1 MAGSQERVLRRR
13 IRSIQSTRKTTRAME
28 LIAASRIVR
37 AQQRIGGGRPY
48 VERIDSLASDLVGA
62 PGTGHHRLIEP
73 PDPLRR
79 VAVVVIT
86 SDRGLCGP
94 YNTQVLRT
102 TERVLAEHE
111 AQGHE
116 RTLVVVGRRG
126 QSYLR
131 FRGYDIAHTVVGI
144 TDRPTYLDARQVADR
159 VIGPFVDA
167 DVDQIELISTRF
179 ISAGTQRVEH
189 RVVVPVPG
197 QLGEDDDG
205 GEDEARVDYDAEPSE
220 EEILDRLLPSLIE
233 AQLFLA
239 LLDASASEHAARQR
253 AMKAATDNADDLVT
267 NLRRV
272 MNRARQDTITSE
284 IIDIVGGAEALRG
297 EGAGHEPEPSEPRSA
312 AP

>member
-13 IRSIQSTRKTTRAME
+13 IRSIQSTRRTTRALE

-37 AQQRIGGGRPY
+37 AQQRIDQGRPY
-48 VERIDSLASDLVGA
+48 VERIEGLASDLVGA
-62 PGTGHHRLIEP
+62 PGTGHHRLIVP

-86 SDRGLCGP
+86 SDRGLAGP
-94 YNTQVLRT
+94 YNTLVLRA
-102 TERVLAEHE
+102 TEQVLAEHRS
-111 AQGHE
+111 QGHE
-116 RTLVVVGRRG
+116 RLLVVVGRRG

-131 FRGYDIAHTVVGI
+131 FRGVDVANAVVGI
-144 TDRPTYLDARQVADR
+144 TDRPTYLDARLVADL
-159 VIGPFVDA
+159 VIGPFVDG
-167 DVDQIELISTRF
+167 DIDQIELVSTRF
-179 ISAGTQRVEH
+179 VSAGIQRVDH

-197 QLGEDDDG
+197 DLGEE
-205 GEDEARVDYDAEPSE
+205 GEGEARPDYDAEPSE

-239 LLDASASEHAARQR
+239 LLEASASEHAARQR
-253 AMKAATDNADDLVT
+253 AMKAATDNADDLIT
-267 NLRRV
+267 NLVRV

-297 EGAGHEPEPSEPRSA
+297 EGAGHEPQPSEPRSA

>member
-1 MAGSQERVLRRR
+1 VAGSQERVLRRR
-13 IRSIQSTRKTTRAME
+13 IRSIQSTRRTTRALE
-28 LIAASRIVR
+28 LIATSRIVR
-37 AQQRIGGGRPY
+37 AQQRIDRGRPY
-48 VERIDSLASDLVGA
+48 VERIDALASDLVGA

-86 SDRGLCGP
+86 SDRGLAGP
-94 YNTQVLRT
+94 YNTLVLRA
-102 TERVLAEHE
+102 TEQVLAEHRS
-111 AQGHE
+111 QGHE
-116 RTLVVVGRRG
+116 RMLVVVGRRG

-131 FRGYDIAHTVVGI
+131 FRGVDVDSNVVGI
-144 TDRPTYLDARQVADR
+144 TDRPTYLDARRVADL
-159 VIGPFVDA
+159 VIGPFVA
-167 DVDQIELISTRF
+167 AEVDQIELVSTRF
-179 ISAGTQRVEH
+179 VSAGIQRVEH
-189 RVVVPVPG
+189 RVIVPVPG
-197 QLGEDDDG
+197 ELGED
-205 GEDEARVDYDAEPSE
+205 GEGETRPDYDAEPSE

-239 LLDASASEHAARQR
+239 LLEASASEHAARQR

-267 NLRRV
+267 NLVRV

-297 EGAGHEPEPSEPRSA
+297 EGAGREPQPSEPRSA